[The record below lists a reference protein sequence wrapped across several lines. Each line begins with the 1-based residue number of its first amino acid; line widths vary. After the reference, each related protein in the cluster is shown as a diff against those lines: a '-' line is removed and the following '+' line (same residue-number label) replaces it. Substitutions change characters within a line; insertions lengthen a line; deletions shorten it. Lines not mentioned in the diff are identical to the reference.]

1 MGRLREIADSFAPER
16 LTQARELNGL
26 LKKELAE
33 LISVTPAA
41 VSSWERGSKTP
52 TEDSI
57 FRLANK
63 LEVEPEFF
71 RKTISPLLASSTP
84 PHFRSLK
91 TTPQKIRRQAH
102 QFGVLAATVTSGLEQ
117 HLILPEPG
125 LPSVDFP
132 EEDDEVEAAALLL
145 RKTWDLGIL
154 PIKDLLLTIERKGVI
169 VTLNEE
175 ATANVDAYSM
185 WVSMRP
191 YIILNPQK
199 NDFYRQRF
207 DLAHE
212 LGHLVMHE
220 GAEPGE
226 TAAESQA
233 HLFASEFLAPTQSLL
248 PELPRSINQQSWQKL
263 FELKEKWGMS
273 VQALLFRMR
282 RLGTISENSYRGAMT
297 TLSRKKW
304 RRAEPGLITKCDRPA
319 LLEKSIQLL
328 DENGIH
334 REMIARELNL
344 RLPQLEKI
352 VGAPPSPRLQVVL

>member
-1 MGRLREIADSFAPER
+1 MGRLREVADSFSPER
-16 LTQARELNGL
+16 LAQARELSGL

-33 LISVTPAA
+33 RVSVTPAA

-57 FRLANK
+57 FRLANE

-71 RKTISPLLASSTP
+71 RKTISPLLNSSTP

-91 TTPQKIRRQAH
+91 ATPQKTRKQAH
-102 QFGVLAATVTSGLEQ
+102 QFGVLAAIVTGTLER
-117 HLILPEPG
+117 HLILPGPD

-132 EEDDEVEAAALLL
+132 ESDGEVEAAADLL
-145 RKTWDLGIL
+145 RKSWGLGSL
-154 PIKDLLLTIERKGVI
+154 PIKNLLLTTERKGVI
-169 VTLNEE
+169 VAFNEE
-175 ATANVDAYSM
+175 ATASVDAYSM
-185 WVSMRP
+185 WVANRA

-207 DLAHE
+207 DIAHE
-212 LGHLVMHE
+212 LGHLVMHD

-226 TAAESQA
+226 SVAESQA

-248 PELPRSINQQSWQKL
+248 PDLPRSINQRSWQQL
-263 FELKEKWGMS
+263 FQLKEKWGMS

-304 RRAEPGLITKCDRPA
+304 RRAEPGQVTECDRPA

-328 DENGIH
+328 EENGIH
-334 REMIARELNL
+334 REMIAKESNL

-352 VGAPPSPRLQVVL
+352 VGAPRPPRLRVVL

>member
-1 MGRLREIADSFAPER
+1 MGRLKEVADSFAPER
-16 LTQARELNGL
+16 LAQARELNGL

-33 LISVTPAA
+33 LVSVTPAA

-52 TEDSI
+52 NEDSI
-57 FRLANK
+57 FRLANE

-71 RKTISPLLASSTP
+71 RNTSSPLLNSSTP
-84 PHFRSLK
+84 PHFRSVK
-91 TTPQKIRRQAH
+91 ATPQKTRKQAH
-102 QFGVLAATVTSGLEQ
+102 QFGVLAAIVTGTLEQ
-117 HLILPEPG
+117 HLILPEPD
-125 LPSVDFP
+125 LPSVNFP
-132 EEDDEVEAAALLL
+132 EEDDRVEAAASRL
-145 RKTWDLGIL
+145 RESWGLGLL
-154 PIKDLLLTIERKGVI
+154 PIRDLLLTTERKGVI
-169 VTLNEE
+169 VALNEE

-185 WVSMRP
+185 WVGGRA

-207 DLAHE
+207 DIAHE

-226 TAAESQA
+226 KIAESQA
-233 HLFASEFLAPTQSLL
+233 HLFASEFLAPTSSLL
-248 PELPRSINQQSWQKL
+248 PELPRSINRQSWHKL

-282 RLGTISENSYRGAMT
+282 RLETISENSYRGAMT
-297 TLSRKKW
+297 TLSRRKW
-304 RRAEPGLITKCDRPA
+304 RRAEPGQITDCDRPA

-328 DENGIH
+328 EENGIP
-334 REMIARELNL
+334 REEIAKESNL

-352 VGAPPSPRLQVVL
+352 VGAPRAPRLRVVL